1 MIRMRHDQPT
11 LWEGLLAEEV
21 ADLWEPWMREVDEVL
36 GDDQLVDA
44 VYEAQGK
51 RHLNSR
57 RLGRPQTPAEVV
69 LRMLILKHVRNWGYD
84 TLEREVRANLVYRSF
99 CRIGM
104 EKVPDAKALVR
115 LGQAVGPEVIR
126 ELHDR
131 IVALAREKRVTRGR
145 KMRVDTTVVE
155 TDIHYPTD
163 SSLLGE
169 GARVLTRTMQK
180 IAEEKSGLKRK
191 IRDRMKSVKRRVVE
205 IALAARQKGPEGEER
220 KKKAYRRLLTV
231 TRQVVNQAQRVM
243 EEIGRCGG
251 RRRRM
256 RQELVTMVDRVR
268 QVIGQTRAR
277 IFGGETHHP
286 HKLVSVFEPQ
296 TEIIRKGNL
305 DATPWMRR
313 TRNSAVKMST
323 WPNAS

>member
-1 MIRMRHDQPT
+1 MWKLSST
-11 LWEGLLAEEV
+11 
-21 ADLWEPWMREVDEVL
+21 
-36 GDDQLVDA
+36 
-44 VYEAQGK
+44 
-51 RHLNSR
+51 SR
-57 RLGRPQTPAEVV
+57 RIDLDYFSVQNGAAKGRF
-69 LRMLILKHVRNWGYD
+69 D
-84 TLEREVRANLVYRSF
+84 
-99 CRIGM
+99 
-104 EKVPDAKALVR
+104 
-115 LGQAVGPEVIR
+115 
-126 ELHDR
+126 
-131 IVALAREKRVTRGR
+131 
-145 KMRVDTTVVE
+145 
-155 TDIHYPTD
+155 D

-180 IAEEKSGLKRK
+180 ITEDKSGLKRK

-277 IFGGETHHP
+277 IFGGETHH
-286 HKLVSVFEPQ
+286 HAL
-296 TEIIRKGNL
+296 
-305 DATPWMRR
+305 
-313 TRNSAVKMST
+313 
-323 WPNAS
+323 